1 MFKRA
6 QVFDIVV
13 ILNTLFVGLGALGG
27 YLWADADFIRGFLA
41 GGALAWINNFVFRMS
56 LRMVAGRSWLWKVG
70 VVFFTFLFGAKLI
83 LNFWAIYYLIV
94 VLELDKLAILAGLIP
109 GVFSV
114 FIGSLIYSRRLKA
127 S

>member
-1 MFKRA
+1 MLKRL

-13 ILNTLFVGLGALGG
+13 LLNTAFVGGGLLAG
-27 YLWADADFIRGFLA
+27 YLWADADFVRGFLA
-41 GGALAWINNFVFRMS
+41 GGALGWINNFVFRMS
-56 LRMVAGRSWLWKVG
+56 LRAVAGRSWLWKVG
-70 VVFFTFLFGAKLI
+70 VVFFTFLFGFKLL

-94 VLELDKLAILAGLIP
+94 VMQLGRLALLAGLVP
-109 GVFSV
+109 GIFSV

>member
-1 MFKRA
+1 VFKRL
-6 QVFDIVV
+6 QVFDIVLL
-13 ILNTLFVGLGALGG
+13 LNTLFVACGALACYRWADAGFLQGFLYGGALG
-27 YLWADADFIRGFLA
+27 
-41 GGALAWINNFVFRMS
+41 WINNLVFRMS
-56 LRMVAGRSWLWKVG
+56 LRVVAARSWLWKVG
-70 VVFFTFLFGAKLI
+70 VVFFTFLFGFKLL

-94 VLELDKLAILAGLIP
+94 VMQLDKLAFLGGLVP

>member
-13 ILNTLFVGLGALGG
+13 IINTLIVAVGGVAG
-27 YLWADADFIRGFLA
+27 YIWADADFIRGFLA
-41 GGALAWINNFVFRMS
+41 GGALGWINNVVFRMS

-70 VVFFTFLFGAKLI
+70 VVFFTFLFGFKLI

-94 VLELDKLAILAGLIP
+94 VMELGRLALLAGLVP
-109 GVFSV
+109 GIFSV
-114 FIGSLIYSRRLKA
+114 FVGSLIYSRRLTA

>member
-27 YLWADADFIRGFLA
+27 YLWADADFIRGFVA
-41 GGALAWINNFVFRMS
+41 GGALGWINNFVFRMS
-56 LRMVAGRSWLWKVG
+56 LRMVAGRSWLWKIG
-70 VVFFTFLFGAKLI
+70 VVFFTFLFGFKLI

-94 VLELDKLAILAGLIP
+94 VLELDKLAILSGLIP

-114 FIGSLIYSRRLKA
+114 FVGSLIYSRRLKA